1 MQLAHVQFS
10 QVQFSHVQL
19 GAHFSQVQ
27 AVWSVGAVVI
37 VVLLGVLVGVQENVR
52 HVLVDQA
59 VARDPAV
66 AETFHEVGLPQHL
79 EMLRDQGLGQ
89 AQLLRQLA
97 DEPGFHRESLHDG
110 AASRVG
116 QRAEQTS
123 HIQIGGQRP
132 RSLGCHKTIL
142 I

>member
-10 QVQFSHVQL
+10 QVQFSHVQS

-27 AVWSVGAVVI
+27 AVLSVGAAVI

-52 HVLVDQA
+52 HVLVNQA

-66 AETFHEVGLPQHL
+66 AETFHEVGLSQHL

-89 AQLLRQLA
+89 SQLLRQFA
-97 DEPGFHRESLHDG
+97 DEPGFRREPFHDG
-110 AASRVG
+110 ATGWVG
-116 QRAEQTS
+116 ERAEQAGQ
-123 HIQIGGQRP
+123 IRIGG
-132 RSLGCHKTIL
+132 
-142 I
+142 